1 MHSKGSGPQ
10 SEEVFGETLAN
21 DPPKAP
27 TLSVLNVDFESI
39 EIKWSFEDSEESDV
53 SDVNGFYIYSKS
65 ESEEWVEKEVIS
77 GNVRQKLLE
86 KLLEKLLKQ

>member
-1 MHSKGSGPQ
+1 M
-10 SEEVFGETLAN
+10 FGETLAN

-77 GNVRQKLLE
+77 GQTNSYLFSG
-86 KLLEKLLKQ
+86 LKCGTQYQVIITL